1 MAQVLTGFSSI
12 STEDVRRAEDRLRV
26 RRTRQNHSGWL
37 RRLLLAWLLVG
48 PGILVMLGDNDAGGV
63 LTYATTGA
71 QFGLGFFLPFL
82 LFLMTPL
89 AYVVQEMT
97 VRLGAVTGRGHAE
110 LIWARFGRFWGWFS
124 LTDLALGN
132 LLTLVTEFIGMGTGL
147 AFFGVPLQ
155 IGVPLSAAVVLG
167 VAIFG
172 RYWTA
177 ERLTLGLAG
186 FNLVFV
192 PVALLAH
199 PDPIQVTKAFVSF
212 SLPGGL
218 TGAALFLIIA
228 NIGTT
233 IAPWMLF
240 FQQSAVVDKGLTEQ
254 DIPHGRLDT
263 AIGSIVMGIIAVAIV
278 IATGA
283 TLHPAGKNVSDL
295 SQADFIRALVPF
307 VGGTGARLF
316 ALGLFEAGL
325 VAAITI
331 NLSTSWAFGEVF
343 GWAHSLNSR
352 IHEAPWFYL
361 LYIVSIVIA
370 AAIVLVPGAPLELIT
385 LMVQL
390 VATLLMPPALL
401 FLLLLLNDRELMGK
415 WTNGRWANCFSA
427 LIIIALLGLNA
438 AYGLTVLF
446 PHLLPS

>member
-1 MAQVLTGFSSI
+1 MAQVLTNITSRSA
-12 STEDVRRAEDRLRV
+12 EDIRRAEDRLRV
-26 RRTRQNHSGWL
+26 RHTRQNHSPWL
-37 RRLLLAWLLVG
+37 RQLLLIWLLVG
-48 PGILVMLGDNDAGGV
+48 PGILVMLGDNDAGGI

-71 QFGLGFFLPFL
+71 RFGLGFFIPFL
-82 LFLMTPL
+82 VLMVPI

-110 LIWARFGRFWGWFS
+110 LIFARFGPFWGWFS
-124 LTDLALGN
+124 LVDLAIGN
-132 LLTLVTEFIGMGTGL
+132 LLTLVTEFIGMGAGL
-147 AFFGVPLQ
+147 AFFGVPLL
-155 IGVPLSAAVVLG
+155 IGVPCSAATVLG
-167 VAIFG
+167 IAIFG

-199 PDPIQVTKAFVSF
+199 PDPTQITNALLSF
-212 SLPGGL
+212 SLPGGF
-218 TGAALFLIIA
+218 TSAALFLIIA
-228 NIGTT
+228 NVGTT

-240 FQQSAVVDKGLTEQ
+240 FQQSAVVDKGLTES

-263 AIGSIVMGIIAVAIV
+263 AVGSVAMGIISVAIV

-283 TLHPAGKNVSDL
+283 TLHPAGINVANL

-307 VGGTGARLF
+307 IGSVGARLF
-316 ALGLFEAGL
+316 ALGLIEAGL

-352 IHEAPWFYL
+352 LQEAPWFYL
-361 LYIVSIVIA
+361 IYVASVAIAASIVLI
-370 AAIVLVPGAPLELIT
+370 PGAPLELIT

-401 FLLLLLNDRELMGK
+401 FLLLLLNDRELMGR
-415 WTNGRWANCFSA
+415 WANGRWANNFSA
-427 LIIIALLGLNA
+427 LIVVGLLGLNA
-438 AYGLTVLF
+438 VYGLTVLF
-446 PHLLPS
+446 PTLLN